1 VEQGGPIIPMPRLL
15 ESLPLQSGLRG
26 EPLPRVEAGE
36 LARAATSKSCSWSSA
51 APLRVTNARRMAT
64 TRELGKGRASDM
76 PNNEEPA
83 QRANLPAI
91 WSLRPPSEYQFVAF
105 PVQLKPLCAHQ
116 AAESTK
122 GAPDRN
128 QPRRSAVTCP

>member
-1 VEQGGPIIPMPRLL
+1 M
-15 ESLPLQSGLRG
+15 
-26 EPLPRVEAGE
+26 AGE
-36 LARAATSKSCSWSSA
+36 LARAANSESCSWSSA
-51 APLRVTNARRMAT
+51 APLRVTYARRKAT

-76 PNNEEPA
+76 PNNEEPT

-91 WSLRPPSEYQFVAF
+91 WSLRPPSEYQFVPF

-122 GAPDRN
+122 GALDRN
-128 QPRRSAVTCP
+128 RPRRSAVTCP